1 MLKLKQI
8 TLTTLLLFISFF
20 SYTQITADEAYRIAT
35 LDNKYKSVKDIL
47 NNIEVRSSKG
57 YFYTECCGSYDNRI
71 YAPWEDKTFG
81 LSQEQIEIL
90 EGLGYKVELLSK
102 QKRRKFWGYS
112 LHKISWKLNTY

>member
-1 MLKLKQI
+1 MKRNILIVL
-8 TLTTLLLFISFF
+8 LTFISF
-20 SYTQITADEAYRIAT
+20 SVYAQITANEAYRTAT
-35 LDNKYKSVKDIL
+35 LENRYKSVKDIL
-47 NNIEVRSSKG
+47 DNVEVRSSKG

-112 LHKISWKLNTY
+112 LHKISWRPDTN